1 MTLFFYIDL
10 FYFGKYTTKWVK
22 VEWDILKYISTSYLK
37 HYLYNIMKIKC
48 SFTILLMV
56 KKEFKNPKGFERMTC
71 GGIIGTTST
80 YFGTLL
86 IIIIERKNYINLFDL
101 IFNVY
106 FERDSVTRYVTNT
119 PLQPYLFS
127 SFEEIKST
135 RLCVGLLVSLP
146 QILSAC
152 LFVFTIYN
160 SQIIT
165 H

>member
-1 MTLFFYIDL
+1 
-10 FYFGKYTTKWVK
+10 
-22 VEWDILKYISTSYLK
+22 
-37 HYLYNIMKIKC
+37 
-48 SFTILLMV
+48 
-56 KKEFKNPKGFERMTC
+56 MTC

-135 RLCVGLLVSLP
+135 RLSVGLLVSLP